1 MKEQQ
6 YQDFFD
12 HFRKFK
18 EMQNKQKARGLNDFN
33 LLTTVRKYHDEVYL
47 HSAMIGALLN
57 PKGLHYQGNLFLTEF
72 LKAIELDKWGLNL
85 DNAKVYVEY
94 HDIDLYITDGTKHI
108 IIENKIW
115 AKDQSCQLIKYIN
128 IIKEEYD
135 LKISEV
141 DADKIPKIEDIYTI
155 YLTPR
160 DKECP
165 SEHKIQ
171 KDGEDKYIMFSGDRD
186 KLKECS
192 KRENTKKLVPN
203 GLENYQTK
211 YKQITYQYEIVKWL
225 NCIHSEV
232 RNILNLSEAIKQ
244 YTSVVEIVIDK
255 YKGNVMTLEEYLK
268 DNKSVYENISD
279 VKFEIDN
286 LQNTISKKFWEELSK
301 KIHEE
306 LALKK
311 VPIKEIK
318 TTKCEWITF
327 EWITFE
333 YSKKNIL
340 IEREDNLYIYI
351 NDIDDIDFEESTHW
365 NYIKID
371 QTYNQSENDLID
383 MKNANKN
390 FWKLGD
396 DNIRAK
402 LISNIIDYIKKNI

>member
-1 MKEQQ
+1 MDEQQ

-18 EMQNKQKARGLNDFN
+18 EMQNRQKARGLNDFN
-33 LLTTVRKYHDEVYL
+33 LLTTVLKYDDEVRL
-47 HSAMIGALLN
+47 HSRMIGTLLDPN
-57 PKGLHYQGNLFLTEF
+57 AKHYQGNLFLAEF

-115 AKDQSCQLIKYIN
+115 AKDQPCQLIKYIN

-141 DADKIPKIEDIYTI
+141 DADKILKIEDIYTI

-165 SEHKIQ
+165 SEHKIEQ
-171 KDGEDKYIMFSGDRD
+171 DGEDKYIMFSGDRD

-211 YKQITYQYEIVKWL
+211 YKQITYQYEIVEWL

-255 YKGNVMTLEEYLK
+255 YKGNVMSLEEYLR
-268 DNKSVYENISD
+268 DNKTIYENISD
-279 VKFEIDN
+279 VKLEIDK
-286 LQNTISKKFWEELSK
+286 LQTHISQNFWEELEKNLKIKLKLSEETIKKATKYEGKEFEYNEK
-301 KIHEE
+301 KISIVRDH
-306 LALKK
+306 
-311 VPIKEIK
+311 
-318 TTKCEWITF
+318 
-327 EWITFE
+327 
-333 YSKKNIL
+333 
-340 IEREDNLYIYI
+340 NLYINIY
-351 NDIDDIDFEESTHW
+351 DIKSAKELYW

-371 QTYNQSENDLID
+371 QAYNQSKNDLID
-383 MKNANKN
+383 MKNGNKN

-396 DNIRAK
+396 DNIRTK